1 MLFSLGFEGAL
12 AASLRDQADLVK
24 VKLGQIAVVP
34 SNSAVPRFLQFLF
47 LRHVGLPVDHAAA
60 LKTRLMRAL

>member
-1 MLFSLGFEGAL
+1 
-12 AASLRDQADLVK
+12 
-24 VKLGQIAVVP
+24 VVP